1 MNWRAFFKCSSC
13 ERLKDVTDLLRME
26 NDTLRLERDQWK
38 QEFFKIVHKLN
49 DMTASGYRD
58 TREEKNE
65 DMSENRLKPIRGVGN
80 PRKILRSLE
89 VKDLN
94 SFKEKQKS
102 FEAQVKDASK
112 IS

>member
-1 MNWRAFFKCSSC
+1 MNWRALFKCSSC

-38 QEFFKIVHKLN
+38 QEFFKLVHKLN
-49 DMTASGYRD
+49 DIDLGQKTVLVDPEPM
-58 TREEKNE
+58 
-65 DMSENRLKPIRGVGN
+65 ENPKPIRGVGN

-89 VKDLN
+89 VKDLK

-102 FEAQVKDASK
+102 FEAQVKDAV
-112 IS
+112 